1 MGSSTVDTARI
12 IEIIEER
19 LFLFCDLHDLSINRL
34 LRISARN
41 SFDKRVLG
49 HLDED

>member
-1 MGSSTVDTARI
+1 MGSSTVDTAR
-12 IEIIEER
+12 IIEER